1 MKNINCINKYIFL
14 LAFLIISNVKVN
26 AQCNLDFDNLIKSMS
41 NSETEFY
48 SFAINN
54 GYKYNSNDKIFEC
67 NNNRLL
73 FSTENVSNNSQNI
86 NLDYVTT
93 DSFNYMK
100 IKEDALKY
108 GFKFE
113 LSNQKSGDVY
123 TFRNLIILCIKTTK
137 YKDITIYAIGFGVTL
152 TD

>member
-1 MKNINCINKYIFL
+1 MKNINCINQYFFL
-14 LAFLIISNVKVN
+14 LSFLLISTVKVN
-26 AQCNLDFDNLIKSMS
+26 AQCNIDFDSLFKSMS
-41 NSETEFY
+41 NSDIEFY

-73 FSTENVSNNSQNI
+73 FSSENVDNNSQI
-86 NLDYVTT
+86 ISLSYVTT

-100 IKEDALKY
+100 IKEDALNF

-113 LSNQKSGDVY
+113 LSDQKSGDVY
-123 TFRNLIILCIKTTK
+123 IFKNLIILTIKTTK
-137 YKDITIYAIGFGVTL
+137 YKDISIYAIGLSVTL

>member
-1 MKNINCINKYIFL
+1 MKNINYINQYIFIL
-14 LAFLIISNVKVN
+14 VFLIISNVKVN

-73 FSTENVSNNSQNI
+73 FSTENVGNNSQNI
-86 NLDYVTT
+86 SLDYVTT
-93 DSFNYMK
+93 DGFNYMK

-123 TFRNLIILCIKTTK
+123 TFRNLIILSIKTTK